1 MSGPSPPLG
10 PASVSPRL
18 RQRATGVPS
27 RPVGSLDRIEV
38 LVHYNAWEFD
48 GIEMAEPWRRSHS
61 ADAPVIAPTLS
72 FGVILY
78 VVVYMV
84 YVAFASLAWR
94 DAILTAGMWIFIL
107 WAVWRVL
114 APFLQARRQAE
125 SAIPEPPLRFVF
137 SSAGVEMKHL
147 DLSMQIAWPGI
158 RRVQETWFSF
168 LLYPRQPRH
177 TPLLP
182 TAA

>member
-1 MSGPSPPLG
+1 M
-10 PASVSPRL
+10 
-18 RQRATGVPS
+18 
-27 RPVGSLDRIEV
+27 
-38 LVHYNAWEFD
+38 
-48 GIEMAEPWRRSHS
+48 
-61 ADAPVIAPTLS
+61 IAPTLS

-168 LLYPRQPRH
+168 LLYPRQSRH